1 VIGYLNDP
9 SQGLNEFVRVLAPGG
24 KLVLTN
30 LKPHADLSQIY
41 RNFVQKTEEPQEVE
55 EARQLLNNAGKIKQG
70 ESEGIF
76 RFYDRQELLMVL
88 ISTGAVNPRIYSTFA
103 NQAYIAVVEKPGIGS
118 EIQFQKDREV
128 LTLSL

>member
-1 VIGYLNDP
+1 M
-9 SQGLNEFVRVLAPGG
+9 
-24 KLVLTN
+24 LTN

-76 RFYDRQELLMVL
+76 RFFDRQELLMAL
-88 ISTGAVNPRIYSTFA
+88 ISTGGVNPRIYSTFA
-103 NQAYIAVVEKPGIGS
+103 NQAYIAVIEKPVMTT
-118 EIQFQKDREV
+118 ETEMVYQKGTEA